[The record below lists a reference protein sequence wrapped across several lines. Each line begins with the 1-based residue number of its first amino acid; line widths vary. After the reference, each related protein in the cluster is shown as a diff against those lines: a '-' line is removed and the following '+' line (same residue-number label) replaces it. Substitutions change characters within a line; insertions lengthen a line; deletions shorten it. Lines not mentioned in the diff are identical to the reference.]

1 MSGAEFLA
9 PSGAYNF
16 FAKRRNCRRRNSLPP
31 RKKNYFGVPA
41 EWDIP
46 WGADMQV
53 RSQNDGPVT
62 ILFDINEA

>member
-1 MSGAEFLA
+1 MARTSVLRSKTLAQGAIH
-9 PSGAYNF
+9 
-16 FAKRRNCRRRNSLPP
+16 LP
-31 RKKNYFGVPA
+31 RASQIGRAPA

-62 ILFDINEA
+62 ILFDINEE